1 MTSRVTFVSPA
12 MNPSLRRPRFDDAA
26 TSLDDIGMAQ
36 ARAAAGALPPGA
48 FVVTSPSA
56 RCRETAEAL
65 ELGAGEPNAELA
77 GLDVGRWRGL
87 ALDEVG
93 SAEPEAVGR
102 WLGDPASAPHGGE
115 SVRDLCLR
123 VGRWLDGAARTDG
136 RTVAVVEPDVVRA
149 VVVHVLDAP
158 ASAFWRVDVPPL
170 TATPIS
176 GRSSRWNLGLGQ
188 PLIARATDND
198 G

>member
-12 MNPSLRRPRFDDAA
+12 MNPSLRRPRFDDGT

-36 ARAAAGALPPGA
+36 ARAAAGVLPPTA
-48 FVVTSPSA
+48 LVVRSPSV

-65 ELGAGEPNAELA
+65 ELGAGEPSVELA

-87 ALDEVG
+87 ALDEVSG
-93 SAEPEAVGR
+93 TEPAAVGQ
-102 WLGDPASAPHGGE
+102 WLADPAAAPHGGE

-123 VGRWLDGAARTDG
+123 IGRWLDGAALTEG

-149 VVVHVLDAP
+149 VVVQVLDAP
-158 ASAFWRVDVPPL
+158 AAAFWRVDVPPL
-170 TATPIS
+170 TATAIS
-176 GRSSRWNLGLGQ
+176 GRSGRWNLGLGQ
-188 PLIARATDND
+188 PLHARAADND

>member
-12 MNPSLRRPRFDDAA
+12 MNPSLRRPRFDDGT

-36 ARAAAGALPPGA
+36 ARAAAGVLPPA
-48 FVVTSPSA
+48 ALVVLSPSV

-65 ELGAGEPNAELA
+65 ELGAGEPSVELA

-87 ALDEVG
+87 ALDEVSG
-93 SAEPEAVGR
+93 AEPAAVGQ
-102 WLGDPASAPHGGE
+102 WLADPASAPHGGE

-123 VGRWLDGAARTDG
+123 IGRWLDGAARTEG

-149 VVVHVLDAP
+149 VVVQVLDAP
-158 ASAFWRVDVPPL
+158 AAAFWRVDVPPL
-170 TATPIS
+170 TATAIS
-176 GRSSRWNLGLGQ
+176 GRSGRWNLGLGQ
-188 PLIARATDND
+188 PLHARGADND

>member
-12 MNPSLRRPRFDDAA
+12 MNPSLRRPRFDDGA
-26 TSLDDIGMAQ
+26 TSLDDIGMTH
-36 ARAAAGALPPGA
+36 ARAAAGVLPPTA
-48 FVVTSPSA
+48 LVVRSPSV

-65 ELGAGEPNAELA
+65 ELGAGEPSVELA

-87 ALDEVG
+87 SLDEVG
-93 SAEPEAVGR
+93 GAEPAAVGQ
-102 WLGDPASAPHGGE
+102 WLADPASAPHGGE

-123 VGRWLDGAARTDG
+123 VGRWLDGAARREG

-158 ASAFWRVDVPPL
+158 AAAFWRVDVPPL
-170 TATPIS
+170 TATAIS
-176 GRSSRWNLGLGQ
+176 GRSGRWNLGLGR
-188 PLIARATDND
+188 PLHARAAGDD